1 MHPALVGLDFRLSV
15 RSDLVLPQQESL
27 SGGGAR
33 AHFLISAKVISCPN
47 RADGEDFLYN
57 YSFFNFNVFFNSFY
71 LKTLLLLTGQIS
83 SDLMRLWTDSQ

>member
-33 AHFLISAKVISCPN
+33 AHFLISAKVIS
-47 RADGEDFLYN
+47 
-57 YSFFNFNVFFNSFY
+57 
-71 LKTLLLLTGQIS
+71 
-83 SDLMRLWTDSQ
+83 